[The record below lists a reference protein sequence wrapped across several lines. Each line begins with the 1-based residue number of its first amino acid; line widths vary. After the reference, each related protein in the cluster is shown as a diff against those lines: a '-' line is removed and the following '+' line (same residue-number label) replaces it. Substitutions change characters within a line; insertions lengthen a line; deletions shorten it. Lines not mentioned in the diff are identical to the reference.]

1 MALQISV
8 YERLSKNV
16 LVILI
21 SISMRNF
28 RLYQIFQ
35 ISLSHMAHGYAFYES
50 SLSHLVESLVQLPDV
65 PWSQIQ
71 RILSLCPRVDVSPCT
86 VSLRF
91 ARLKNS
97 SLLRA
102 LFEVSFWEHV
112 CMFWIKIIFICPP
125 GNQSLKK
132 YCAMQSAHRIS
143 YGICYTLILIIYLS
157 FLLHM

>member
-1 MALQISV
+1 MLEVELILEYLSEVGNKKYVALILVIYRITSRYLFTVIVIAMRSSLLNIVVALQISV

-102 LFEVSFWEHV
+102 LFEVSF
-112 CMFWIKIIFICPP
+112 
-125 GNQSLKK
+125 
-132 YCAMQSAHRIS
+132 
-143 YGICYTLILIIYLS
+143 
-157 FLLHM
+157 